1 MVKNYYIILK
11 QIKNIRFY
19 KLEMLGDI
27 SPSFCSP
34 SFYIDGNILW
44 KDIIKKL
51 HGAIYQQCDYQVKVN
66 GKTKGLSL
74 FLFLFLPFSTGISTQ
89 TTINKL
95 LLYPFLYMYF

>member
-51 HGAIYQQCDYQVKVN
+51 
-66 GKTKGLSL
+66 
-74 FLFLFLPFSTGISTQ
+74 
-89 TTINKL
+89 
-95 LLYPFLYMYF
+95 

>member
-66 GKTKGLSL
+66 GKRKGL
-74 FLFLFLPFSTGISTQ
+74 FLFSANYSTRNDLKKKFDNVSS
-89 TTINKL
+89 L
-95 LLYPFLYMYF
+95 V